1 MSADGARKSAASS
14 RYSLRKNHYFP
25 LEHTMNTTPAR
36 RALLRIATL
45 LPFAAFASSLA
56 RAQAAG
62 AAAKPRLLI
71 HVSENEPARWNMALG
86 NAKNAQDE
94 VGGPDK
100 IDIEIVSNGP
110 SVLMLKSNSPIA
122 ARITEAT
129 KSGVKIVAC
138 ENSMKGLKLARSEMV
153 PAVGYVPAGII
164 ELTRKQQEG
173 WAYVRP

>member
-1 MSADGARKSAASS
+1 MHIA
-14 RYSLRKNHYFP
+14 P
-25 LEHTMNTTPAR
+25 PR

-45 LPFAAFASSLA
+45 LPFAALASSVA
-56 RAQAAG
+56 RAQTT
-62 AAAKPRLLI
+62 AAAQKPRLLI

-110 SVLMLKSNSPIA
+110 SVLMLKSDSPIA
-122 ARITEAT
+122 GRIAEAT
-129 KSGVKIVAC
+129 KTGVKIVAC
-138 ENSMKGLKLARSEMV
+138 ENSMKGLKLAKGEMLQS
-153 PAVGYVPAGII
+153 VGYVPAGII

>member
-1 MSADGARKSAASS
+1 MTPSTRRFLVRAA
-14 RYSLRKNHYFP
+14 
-25 LEHTMNTTPAR
+25 
-36 RALLRIATL
+36 ALLPIGAAAT
-45 LPFAAFASSLA
+45 AAL
-56 RAQAAG
+56 AQAAG
-62 AAAKPRLLI
+62 TSHKPRLLI

-86 NAKNAQDE
+86 NARNAQDE

-110 SVLMLKSNSPIA
+110 SVLMLKSGSPIA
-122 ARITEAT
+122 ERILEAT
-129 KSGVKIVAC
+129 KTGVKVVAC
-138 ENSMKGLKLARSEMV
+138 ENSMKGLKLAKSDMQ

>member
-1 MSADGARKSAASS
+1 MKTRNRRSLLSAA
-14 RYSLRKNHYFP
+14 
-25 LEHTMNTTPAR
+25 
-36 RALLRIATL
+36 ALA
-45 LPFAAFASSLA
+45 PVAFAPSVALA
-56 RAQAAG
+56 QG
-62 AAAKPRLLI
+62 APASARPRLVI

-94 VGGPDK
+94 VGGHEK

-110 SVLMLKSNSPIA
+110 SVLMLKANSAIA
-122 ARITEAT
+122 GRLQEAANA
-129 KSGVKIVAC
+129 GVKIVAC
-138 ENSMKGLKLARSEMV
+138 ENSMKGLKLARSEMH

>member
-1 MSADGARKSAASS
+1 MHAHTRRSVLKTAALVPLLGGFTFAFAQSAAGS
-14 RYSLRKNHYFP
+14 N
-25 LEHTMNTTPAR
+25 
-36 RALLRIATL
+36 
-45 LPFAAFASSLA
+45 
-56 RAQAAG
+56 
-62 AAAKPRLLI
+62 KPRLLI

-110 SVLMLKSNSPIA
+110 SVLMLKSDSPIA
-122 ARITEAT
+122 QRIADASKT
-129 KSGVKIVAC
+129 GVKVVAC
-138 ENSMKGLKLARSEMV
+138 ENSMAGMKLAKGDMNPS
-153 PAVGYVPAGII
+153 VGYVPAGII

>member
-1 MSADGARKSAASS
+1 MTTRTRRSLLGTAA
-14 RYSLRKNHYFP
+14 LVP
-25 LEHTMNTTPAR
+25 LAAGPAT
-36 RALLRIATL
+36 AL
-45 LPFAAFASSLA
+45 
-56 RAQAAG
+56 AQAAP
-62 AAAKPRLLI
+62 ASDKPRLLI

-86 NAKNAQDE
+86 NARNAQDE
-94 VGGPDK
+94 MGGPGK

-122 ARITEAT
+122 ERIQDAT

-138 ENSMKGLKLARSEMV
+138 ENSMKGLKLAKGDMH

-164 ELTRKQQEG
+164 ELTRKQHEG